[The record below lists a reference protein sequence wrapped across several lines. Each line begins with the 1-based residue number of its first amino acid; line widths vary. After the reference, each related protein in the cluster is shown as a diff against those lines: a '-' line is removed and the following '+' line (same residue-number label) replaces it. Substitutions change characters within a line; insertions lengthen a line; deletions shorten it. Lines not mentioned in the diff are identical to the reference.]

1 MAPVLKKNHNFRGDS
16 RMSDALAVPSIGTSI
31 RSVNDYIV
39 AVNRLPKLNA
49 EEERRLATRFR
60 LQNDLEAA
68 KQLILANLRYVVP
81 IARGYLGYG
90 LPLADLIQEGNI
102 GLMKAVKR
110 YDPAVGVRLISF
122 AVHWIRA
129 EIHEFILRNWRI
141 VKIATTKAQRKLF
154 FNLRK
159 ARKKL
164 NWLSQNEA
172 ETIAR
177 DLGVKVETVRE
188 MEKRMNSHDMAFDG
202 SMDESEDP
210 SPAPAH
216 FLSAAAEAD
225 PACQLE
231 ELEWRRIEHQQLQR
245 ALTQLDDRSRDI
257 LQSRWLGERKVTLQ
271 ELADRYGVSAER
283 IRQLEK
289 NAIKKLKSLMA
300 AEAV

>member
-1 MAPVLKKNHNFRGDS
+1 
-16 RMSDALAVPSIGTSI
+16 MSNALAVPSIGTSI

-39 AVNRLPKLNA
+39 AVNQLPKLNA

-60 LQNDLEAA
+60 RHNDLEAA

-81 IARGYLGYG
+81 IAKGYLGYG

-164 NWLSQNEA
+164 NWLNQSEA

-202 SMDESEDP
+202 GVDESEDSSP
-210 SPAPAH
+210 SPAH
-216 FLSAAAEAD
+216 FLSADADAD
-225 PACQLE
+225 PARQLE
-231 ELEWRRIEHQQLQR
+231 ESEWRQIEHRQLQR

-257 LQSRWLGERKVTLQ
+257 LQSRWLSDRKVTLQ